1 MALAV
6 QVPRV
11 RVHDQKLVTVRTV
24 PGGADKHTHC
34 ALMDDYGFGYT
45 SPGPDGH
52 THAVDG
58 CDVLAAAGHTHD
70 LSAQRCDREHDRRV
84 RHVE

>member
-6 QVPRV
+6 DVRRH
-11 RVHDQKLVTVRTV
+11 RVHDAKIVVVRTA
-24 PGGADKHTHC
+24 PAGADKHTHC
-34 ALMDDYGFGYT
+34 ALMDDDGFGIT

-52 THAVDG
+52 THAVEG
-58 CDVLAAAGHTHD
+58 CDVLVTSGHAHG
-70 LSAQRCDREHDRRV
+70 LSAQRCDKEHDRRV